1 MGSRSTNTRITSPRK
16 LPKEQGVSKHMLLQP
31 GSLGRKKRQGGSTW
45 VYACFMKDLKDL
57 GIRMS
62 TVVKHIR
69 EGMHSPLDTQQ

>member
-1 MGSRSTNTRITSPRK
+1 
-16 LPKEQGVSKHMLLQP
+16 MLHN

-62 TVVKHIR
+62 IIVRHIM
-69 EGMHSPLDTQQ
+69 EGMHSPLDT